1 MNRGAGSNGLCVSDK
16 TRIASTWQQN
26 YQELGYRLWG
36 FAPSPAARK
45 LAAAILDGNPRRS
58 ERVEILDWGCG
69 YGRDS
74 LYFLELGF
82 DVIGV
87 DVSPRAIALARAAYK
102 RRQESGIPLTG
113 SASFHAGDVRSV
125 FESRAGQRV
134 HAFFSNRVLH
144 LLGPAD
150 FCDAVQDAM
159 RCLEQGAHFCVA
171 ARSGD
176 DFDAAT
182 MEWVPGKERV
192 VARYKDPARTG
203 HEIAFVTRDRLLQ
216 AAGDRLEDARFSTAT
231 EPERVGTSHT
241 HLLIM
246 LARASRRASSDGVPR
261 KSGRQCP

>member
-1 MNRGAGSNGLCVSDK
+1 MNRGAGSNGLGVPDK
-16 TRIASTWQQN
+16 TRIVRTWERN

-36 FAPSPAARK
+36 FAPSRAARK
-45 LAAAILDGNPRRS
+45 LAATILDGNPRRS

-87 DVSPRAIALARAAYK
+87 DLSRRAIVLARAAYK
-102 RRQESGIPLTG
+102 RRQESGIPLAG
-113 SASFHAGDVRSV
+113 SASFHAGDIRSV
-125 FESRAGQRV
+125 FDSRVGQRV

-144 LLGPAD
+144 LLGQAD
-150 FCDAVQDAM
+150 FCDAVHDAM
-159 RCLEQGAHFCVA
+159 RYLEPGAHFCVA
-171 ARSGD
+171 ARNCD
-176 DFDAAT
+176 DFDMAT

-192 VARYKDPARTG
+192 VARYKDAARTG
-203 HEIAFVTRDRLLQ
+203 HEIAFVTKERFLQ
-216 AAGDRLEDARFSTAT
+216 AAGDRLEDAHFSTAT

-246 LARASRRASSDGVPR
+246 LARASRRSSGDCVVR
-261 KSGRQCP
+261 KPSQQCR